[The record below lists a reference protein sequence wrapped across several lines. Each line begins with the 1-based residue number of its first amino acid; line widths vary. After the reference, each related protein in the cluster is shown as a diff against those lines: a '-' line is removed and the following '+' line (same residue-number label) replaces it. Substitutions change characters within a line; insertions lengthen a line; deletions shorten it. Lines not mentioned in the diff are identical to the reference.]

1 MSKRR
6 RSHPPVS
13 PDAQHLIDELR
24 ARQVELEQ
32 QHAELR
38 KSNAELAESRDRYCD
53 LFEFAPMGYVTLGKD
68 GDILECNVTAAE
80 MLGLERATLVKAN
93 FSNFVSR
100 ESQANWRLCLQTVL
114 STGTKQVCVLL
125 MQRAD
130 GGRLAVRVA
139 GIAVGPEDSGRCRTA
154 IIDITGHERVEEEL
168 RLSEAKSSGILS
180 ISSDAIISIDEK
192 QCITLF
198 NEGAEK
204 IFGYSQAEVIGTSLD
219 VLIPERFRSVHRQHV
234 QGFMTGREYARRMGS
249 RSGEIIGRRKSGE
262 EFPMDAAI
270 SKLEVGGKQIMT
282 VELRDVT
289 AQRRIESE
297 QRFLAEVGSVLASTL
312 DYEDTVKNIV
322 RLTVRDLA
330 DFCTFDIIEQDG
342 AIRRLKVMSR
352 DASQNWVCDWL
363 MRVPL
368 DQSSSFIRSVIDRKR
383 PVLVD
388 RLRSETVPF
397 PANGRDVKAL
407 RDAGF
412 HSVLAVPLLVRGKLL
427 GVITLMSSSPSR
439 TYGPP
444 DIRLAVELAHRAA
457 FSIEN
462 ARLFAEAQRAVKTR
476 ENVLAIVSHD
486 LMGPVTTIGL
496 AAHLLHKFD
505 RMEGVKI
512 RHLAGTIQRGADR
525 MQVLISDLLDLAKLQ
540 SGTFSIKR
548 SAGNIYHVAG
558 AVIDGLR
565 LMAEAKRQTLE
576 TDLPANLPEVAVDAQ
591 RIGQAL
597 SNLVGNAIKFTPEGG
612 KIRISAHQEGEQLV
626 VSVADTGPGISS
638 EHLSKVFDWFWQA
651 QGSKRSGSGLGLSI
665 AKGIVEAHGGRI
677 WAESEIGK
685 GTSFSFT
692 VSLADDHLRHRAA

>member
-13 PDAQHLIDELR
+13 PDAQQLIDELR
-24 ARQVELEQ
+24 ARQTELEQ

-38 KSNAELAESRDRYCD
+38 KSRAELEESRDRYSE
-53 LFEFAPMGYVTLGKD
+53 LYEFAPMGYVTLSKD
-68 GDILECNVTAAE
+68 GSILESNLTAAD
-80 MLGLERATLVKAN
+80 MLGVERTALLRTP
-93 FSNFVSR
+93 FSNFVCR
-100 ESQANWRLCLQTVL
+100 ESQAHWRLCMEAVF
-114 STGTKQVCVLL
+114 STLTRQVCEVL
-125 MQRAD
+125 MERA
-130 GGRLAVRVA
+130 GGTRLAMRVA
-139 GIAVGPEDSGRCRTA
+139 SVAVGAEDNRRCRTA
-154 IIDITGHERVEEEL
+154 LIDIAKHQSVEDDL
-168 RLSEAKSSGILS
+168 RLSEAKSAGILS
-180 ISSDAIISIDEK
+180 VSSDAIISIDEN

-198 NEGAEK
+198 NKGAETT
-204 IFGYSQAEVIGTSLD
+204 FGYSQAEVIGSLLD
-219 VLIPERFRSVHRQHV
+219 ILIPERFQAIHRQHV
-234 QGFMTGREYARRMGS
+234 QDFMTGREHARHVGS

-262 EFPMDAAI
+262 EFPMDAVI
-270 SKLEVGGKQIMT
+270 SKLDVGGKPVMT
-282 VELRDVT
+282 VEFRDVT
-289 AQRRIESE
+289 ERRRVESE

-330 DFCTFDIIEQDG
+330 DFCTFDTVEEDG
-342 AIRRLKVMSR
+342 SIRRLKVMSR
-352 DASQNWVCDWL
+352 DASQKWVCDWL
-363 MRVPL
+363 MRIPL
-368 DQSSSFIRSVIDRKR
+368 DQGSSFIRSVIEGKR
-383 PVLVD
+383 PVLID
-388 RLRSETVPF
+388 RLRTHTLPF
-397 PANGRDVKAL
+397 PVNGADIKTL

-412 HSVLAVPLLVRGKLL
+412 QSVLAVPLLVRGKLV
-427 GVITLMSSSPSR
+427 GVITLISSSSSR

-444 DIRLAVELAHRAA
+444 DIRLALELAHRAA
-457 FSIEN
+457 FSVEN

-505 RMEGVKI
+505 RMDGSKI

-558 AVIDGLR
+558 TVIDSLK
-565 LMAEAKRQTLE
+565 LMAEAKKQTLE
-576 TDLPANLPEVAVDAQ
+576 VDLPPKLPEVAIDAQ
-591 RIGQAL
+591 RIGQVL

-612 KIRISAHQEGEQLV
+612 KISVSAHQQGEQII
-626 VSVADTGPGISS
+626 VSVTDTGPGISS

-651 QGSKRSGSGLGLSI
+651 QGSKRTGSGLGLSI

-677 WAESEIGK
+677 WGESEVGK

-692 VSLADDHLRHRAA
+692 VSLADDHLRQRAA